1 MRRRWTWTWTL
12 LSVVLSAD
20 IFWTMPVTT
29 EPGIGLED
37 IQHAEEYLGR
47 FYNLRTGQGPRSRRH
62 LRTMELKIREMQRFF
77 SLEETGRLNPQ
88 TLEAMK
94 GGRCGVPD
102 VENFSIYPGQPKWNN
117 HTITYRIVQYTAD
130 LQQREVEHL
139 LQLAFKIW
147 SDAAPLSFVK
157 VNNGEADI
165 VISFVPK
172 VHGDFFPFD
181 GPNGVLAHAFQPGAD
196 VGGDVHFDDDEM
208 WTATNLKS
216 GYSLF
221 MVAAHELGHSLGLSH
236 SKDPSALMYPKYK
249 RSNPIQTTLSRDD
262 VQGIQAIYVGQIGDK
277 IVFFKDG
284 FMWMRSAWGYED
296 TVKEGLQE
304 TFLPGVPSP
313 VDAAYDIPAKSITFI
328 FSGSTYWEVR
338 QLQTARRNGSIYD
351 YGFPLT
357 VKHIDAAVHL
367 SEYGK
372 TFFFTGDEYYRYD
385 EGRKVMDKGFPRKI
399 QPDWPG
405 IGPKID
411 AALALRAGA
420 IHFFSGPSYSSFD
433 YLLGR
438 VTFTLSTSSWL
449 GCGV

>member
-262 VQGIQAIYVGQIGDK
+262 VQGIQAIYGKPAEERNAISSKCDPSFSLDAVGQIGDK

-284 FMWMRSAWGYED
+284 YIYIYSIYPERL
-296 TVKEGLQE
+296 TVDSYRD
-304 TFLPGVPSP
+304 SP
-313 VDAAYDIPAKSITFI
+313 PLEQFRVKC
-328 FSGSTYWEVR
+328 
-338 QLQTARRNGSIYD
+338 LTARRNGSIYD